1 MVATGKL
8 LVAPASRRH
17 SGTNPAARPLGF
29 CRKPTGRSVTEEM
42 LPLPVLHVKQEVRFT
57 HNPSLERA
65 RQSVGNPPRNCLP
78 CHPMTRETVVDS
90 RQEILRTAAR
100 LSGGDPRREILPP
113 AARLFQQ
120 RGYDATSM
128 NDVAAA
134 LKLSKGG
141 LYHHFQSKDEILFE
155 IMNHAMDIT
164 EERVLNPVRTIG
176 DADERLRALIRLHI
190 EVVLSP
196 RDREITV
203 MLHEN
208 HPLPPSLR
216 KRINSR
222 KKDYI
227 HFLENLMAEV
237 QGKSRSG
244 QQARG
249 KVTPRAAA
257 FALLG
262 MINWIY
268 QWYKPEGE
276 LQAQNLIPQFTELI
290 FGGIFA

>member
-1 MVATGKL
+1 M
-8 LVAPASRRH
+8 S
-17 SGTNPAARPLGF
+17 
-29 CRKPTGRSVTEEM
+29 
-42 LPLPVLHVKQEVRFT
+42 PV
-57 HNPSLERA
+57 P
-65 RQSVGNPPRNCLP
+65 
-78 CHPMTRETVVDS
+78 RETVVDS
-90 RQEILRTAAR
+90 RQEILRT
-100 LSGGDPRREILPP
+100 

-141 LYHHFQSKDEILFE
+141 LYHHFQSKDEILYE
-155 IMNHAMDIT
+155 IMNHAMEIT
-164 EERVLNPVRTIG
+164 QERVLNPVRGI
-176 DADERLRALIRLHI
+176 ADPEERLRALIRLHI

-208 HPLPPSLR
+208 HPLPPALR
-216 KRINSR
+216 KRINAR

-237 QGKSRSG
+237 QE
-244 QQARG
+244 QVQE
-249 KVTPRAAA
+249 KVQNKVQNEVQHQTKAKVSPRAAA

-268 QWYKPEGE
+268 QWYKPEGK
-276 LQAQNLIPQFTELI
+276 LQVQNLVPQFTDLI
-290 FGGIFA
+290 LGGIFA

>member
-1 MVATGKL
+1 M
-8 LVAPASRRH
+8 S
-17 SGTNPAARPLGF
+17 
-29 CRKPTGRSVTEEM
+29 
-42 LPLPVLHVKQEVRFT
+42 
-57 HNPSLERA
+57 
-65 RQSVGNPPRNCLP
+65 
-78 CHPMTRETVVDS
+78 RETLVDS
-90 RQEILRTAAR
+90 RQEILRT
-100 LSGGDPRREILPP
+100 

-128 NDVAAA
+128 NDVAGA

-155 IMNHAMDIT
+155 IMNHAMEIT
-164 EERVLNPVRTIG
+164 EERVLAPVRQI
-176 DADERLRALIRLHI
+176 ADPEQRLRGLIRLHI

-208 HPLPPSLR
+208 HPLPPALR
-216 KRINSR
+216 KRINAR
-222 KKDYI
+222 KKEYV
-227 HFLENLMAEV
+227 HFVEGLMTEV
-237 QGKSRSG
+237 QRTRRAKGS
-244 QQARG
+244 
-249 KVTPRAAA
+249 VTPRAAA

-276 LQAQNLIPQFTELI
+276 LQAHTLAPQFTELV
-290 FGGIFA
+290 FGGILS

>member
-1 MVATGKL
+1 MA
-8 LVAPASRRH
+8 
-17 SGTNPAARPLGF
+17 
-29 CRKPTGRSVTEEM
+29 
-42 LPLPVLHVKQEVRFT
+42 
-57 HNPSLERA
+57 
-65 RQSVGNPPRNCLP
+65 
-78 CHPMTRETVVDS
+78 RETVVDS
-90 RQEILRTAAR
+90 RQEILRT
-100 LSGGDPRREILPP
+100 

-155 IMNHAMDIT
+155 IMNHAMEIT
-164 EERVLNPVRTIG
+164 HERVLDPVRSIAG
-176 DADERLRALIRLHI
+176 PEDRLRALIRLHI

-208 HPLPPSLR
+208 HPLPPALR
-216 KRINSR
+216 KRINTR
-222 KKDYI
+222 KKEYI
-227 HFLENLMAEV
+227 HFVESLIAEV
-237 QGKSRSG
+237 QKEAQRTRAAKGLVS
-244 QQARG
+244 
-249 KVTPRAAA
+249 PRAAA

-268 QWYKPEGE
+268 QWYKPEGD
-276 LQAQNLIPQFTELI
+276 LQTHNLVPQFTELV
-290 FGGIFA
+290 FGGILA

>member
-1 MVATGKL
+1 M
-8 LVAPASRRH
+8 
-17 SGTNPAARPLGF
+17 
-29 CRKPTGRSVTEEM
+29 
-42 LPLPVLHVKQEVRFT
+42 T
-57 HNPSLERA
+57 H
-65 RQSVGNPPRNCLP
+65 Q
-78 CHPMTRETVVDS
+78 TVVDS

-100 LSGGDPRREILPP
+100 LV
-113 AARLFQQ
+113 QQ

-155 IMNHAMDIT
+155 IMNHAMEIT
-164 EERVLNPVRTIG
+164 QERVLNPVRGI
-176 DADERLRALIRLHI
+176 ADPEERLRALIRLHI

-208 HPLPPSLR
+208 HPLPPALR
-216 KRINSR
+216 KRINTR
-222 KKDYI
+222 KKDYV
-227 HFLENLMAEV
+227 HFLENLMAEA
-237 QGKSRSG
+237 QQSRH
-244 QQARG
+244 AKG
-249 KVTPRAAA
+249 KVSPRAAA

-262 MINWIY
+262 MLNWIY

>member
-1 MVATGKL
+1 M
-8 LVAPASRRH
+8 
-17 SGTNPAARPLGF
+17 ARDTL
-29 CRKPTGRSVTEEM
+29 
-42 LPLPVLHVKQEVRFT
+42 
-57 HNPSLERA
+57 
-65 RQSVGNPPRNCLP
+65 
-78 CHPMTRETVVDS
+78 VDS
-90 RQEILRTAAR
+90 RQEILRT
-100 LSGGDPRREILPP
+100 

-155 IMNHAMDIT
+155 IMNHAMEIT
-164 EERVLNPVRTIG
+164 EERVMAPVRSIPEPE
-176 DADERLRALIRLHI
+176 DRLRALIRLHM

-208 HPLPPSLR
+208 HPLPPTLR
-216 KRINSR
+216 KRINAR
-222 KKDYI
+222 KKEYV
-227 HFLENLMAEV
+227 HFVEQLIGEV
-237 QGKSRSG
+237 QRARN
-244 QQARG
+244 ARG
-249 KVTPRAAA
+249 GVSPRAAA

-276 LQAQNLIPQFTELI
+276 LQAQTLIPQFTTLI
-290 FGGIFA
+290 LGGLLA

>member
-1 MVATGKL
+1 MA
-8 LVAPASRRH
+8 
-17 SGTNPAARPLGF
+17 
-29 CRKPTGRSVTEEM
+29 
-42 LPLPVLHVKQEVRFT
+42 
-57 HNPSLERA
+57 
-65 RQSVGNPPRNCLP
+65 
-78 CHPMTRETVVDS
+78 RETLIDS
-90 RQEILRTAAR
+90 RQEILRTA
-100 LSGGDPRREILPP
+100 G
-113 AARLFQQ
+113 RLFQQ

-141 LYHHFQSKDEILFE
+141 LYHHFQSKDEILYE

-164 EERVLNPVRTIG
+164 QERVI
-176 DADERLRALIRLHI
+176 DAVKQISDPERRLRALIRLHI

-196 RDREITV
+196 VDREITV

-208 HPLPPSLR
+208 HPLPPTLR
-216 KRINSR
+216 KKINAR

-237 QGKSRSG
+237 QRSRHAKGS
-244 QQARG
+244 
-249 KVTPRAAA
+249 VSPRAAA

-262 MINWIY
+262 MLNWIY

-276 LQAQNLIPQFTELI
+276 LQVQNLVPQFTEFV
-290 FGGIFA
+290 FGGLLM

>member
-1 MVATGKL
+1 
-8 LVAPASRRH
+8 
-17 SGTNPAARPLGF
+17 
-29 CRKPTGRSVTEEM
+29 
-42 LPLPVLHVKQEVRFT
+42 
-57 HNPSLERA
+57 
-65 RQSVGNPPRNCLP
+65 
-78 CHPMTRETVVDS
+78 MTRETVVDS
-90 RQEILRTAAR
+90 RQEILRT
-100 LSGGDPRREILPP
+100 

-155 IMNHAMDIT
+155 IMNHAMEIT
-164 EERVLNPVRTIG
+164 QERVLNPVRGI
-176 DADERLRALIRLHI
+176 ADPEERLRALIRLHI

-208 HPLPPSLR
+208 HPLPPALR
-216 KRINSR
+216 KRINIR

-227 HFLENLMAEV
+227 HFLESLMAEV
-237 QGKSRSG
+237 QNKSRN
-244 QQARG
+244 QAKG
-249 KVTPRAAA
+249 KVSPRAAA

-276 LQAQNLIPQFTELI
+276 LQAQNLIPQFTDLL

>member
-1 MVATGKL
+1 
-8 LVAPASRRH
+8 
-17 SGTNPAARPLGF
+17 
-29 CRKPTGRSVTEEM
+29 
-42 LPLPVLHVKQEVRFT
+42 
-57 HNPSLERA
+57 
-65 RQSVGNPPRNCLP
+65 
-78 CHPMTRETVVDS
+78 MTRETTVDS
-90 RQEILRTAAR
+90 RQEILRT
-100 LSGGDPRREILPP
+100 

-141 LYHHFQSKDEILFE
+141 LYHHFQSKDEILYE
-155 IMNHAMDIT
+155 IMNHAMEIT
-164 EERVLNPVRTIG
+164 QDRVLNPVRSIANPE
-176 DADERLRALIRLHI
+176 DRLRALIRLHI

-208 HPLPPSLR
+208 HPLPPALR
-216 KRINSR
+216 KRINAR

-227 HFLENLMAEV
+227 HFLESLMTEV
-237 QGKSRSG
+237 QDKS
-244 QQARG
+244 QHQAKG
-249 KVTPRAAA
+249 KVSPRAAA

-276 LQAQNLIPQFTELI
+276 LQAQSLIPQFTDLI

>member
-1 MVATGKL
+1 MA
-8 LVAPASRRH
+8 
-17 SGTNPAARPLGF
+17 
-29 CRKPTGRSVTEEM
+29 
-42 LPLPVLHVKQEVRFT
+42 
-57 HNPSLERA
+57 
-65 RQSVGNPPRNCLP
+65 
-78 CHPMTRETVVDS
+78 RETLIDS
-90 RQEILRTAAR
+90 RQEILRT
-100 LSGGDPRREILPP
+100 

-164 EERVLNPVRTIG
+164 EERVLGPVRGI
-176 DADERLRALIRLHI
+176 ANPEERLRTLIRLHI

-208 HPLPPSLR
+208 HPLPPVLR
-216 KRINSR
+216 KRINGR
-222 KKDYI
+222 KKEYI
-227 HFLENLMAEV
+227 HFLENLIAEI
-237 QGKSRSG
+237 QGSRRAAPRVS
-244 QQARG
+244 
-249 KVTPRAAA
+249 PRAAA

-276 LQAQNLIPQFTELI
+276 LQVQNLVPQFTDLL
-290 FGGIFA
+290 FGGLLM

>member
-1 MVATGKL
+1 M
-8 LVAPASRRH
+8 
-17 SGTNPAARPLGF
+17 ARD
-29 CRKPTGRSVTEEM
+29 S
-42 LPLPVLHVKQEVRFT
+42 
-57 HNPSLERA
+57 
-65 RQSVGNPPRNCLP
+65 
-78 CHPMTRETVVDS
+78 VVDS
-90 RQEILRTAAR
+90 RQEILRT
-100 LSGGDPRREILPP
+100 

-164 EERVLNPVRTIG
+164 QERVLDPVRGIASAE
-176 DADERLRALIRLHI
+176 DRLRALIRLHI

-208 HPLPPSLR
+208 HPLPPALR
-216 KRINSR
+216 KRINAR
-222 KKDYI
+222 KKDYV

-237 QGKSRSG
+237 QREVQKEG
-244 QQARG
+244 QKEGHARPAGG
-249 KVTPRAAA
+249 KVSPRAAA

-268 QWYKPEGE
+268 QWYKPEGD
-276 LQAQNLIPQFTELI
+276 LQTHNLIPQFTDLI
-290 FGGIFA
+290 FGGIFS

>member
-1 MVATGKL
+1 M
-8 LVAPASRRH
+8 P
-17 SGTNPAARPLGF
+17 
-29 CRKPTGRSVTEEM
+29 
-42 LPLPVLHVKQEVRFT
+42 
-57 HNPSLERA
+57 
-65 RQSVGNPPRNCLP
+65 
-78 CHPMTRETVVDS
+78 RETADS
-90 RQEILRTAAR
+90 RQEILRT
-100 LSGGDPRREILPP
+100 

-134 LKLSKGG
+134 LRLSKGG

-155 IMNHAMDIT
+155 IMN
-164 EERVLNPVRTIG
+164 RVLEPVKGI
-176 DADERLRALIRLHI
+176 ADPEQRLRALIRRHI

-208 HPLPPSLR
+208 HPLPPALR
-216 KRINSR
+216 KRINTR
-222 KKDYI
+222 KKDYV
-227 HFLENLMAEV
+227 HFVESLMAEV
-237 QGKSRSG
+237 QRVRHAKGAVS
-244 QQARG
+244 
-249 KVTPRAAA
+249 PRAAA

-276 LQAQNLIPQFTELI
+276 LQANNLVPQFTDM
-290 FGGIFA
+290 

>member
-1 MVATGKL
+1 MHPERSEESLHSALAGMTIPVCCGGNWHSRPQ
-8 LVAPASRRH
+8 LVTMSA
-17 SGTNPAARPLGF
+17 
-29 CRKPTGRSVTEEM
+29 
-42 LPLPVLHVKQEVRFT
+42 
-57 HNPSLERA
+57 
-65 RQSVGNPPRNCLP
+65 
-78 CHPMTRETVVDS
+78 MTREATVDS
-90 RQEILRTAAR
+90 RQEILRT
-100 LSGGDPRREILPP
+100 

-164 EERVLNPVRTIG
+164 EERVLNPVRGI
-176 DADERLRALIRLHI
+176 ADLEQRLRTLIRLHI

-208 HPLPPSLR
+208 HPLPPALR
-216 KRINSR
+216 KRINAR
-222 KKDYI
+222 KKDYV

-237 QGKSRSG
+237 QREAQREGRTRQTG
-244 QQARG
+244 G
-249 KVTPRAAA
+249 KVSPRAAA

-268 QWYKPEGE
+268 QWYKPEGK
-276 LQAQNLIPQFTELI
+276 LQAHNLIPQFTELV

>member
-1 MVATGKL
+1 M
-8 LVAPASRRH
+8 P
-17 SGTNPAARPLGF
+17 
-29 CRKPTGRSVTEEM
+29 
-42 LPLPVLHVKQEVRFT
+42 
-57 HNPSLERA
+57 
-65 RQSVGNPPRNCLP
+65 
-78 CHPMTRETVVDS
+78 RETVVDS
-90 RQEILRTAAR
+90 RQEILRT
-100 LSGGDPRREILPP
+100 

-155 IMNHAMDIT
+155 IMDHAMQIT
-164 EERVLNPVRTIG
+164 DERVVNPVRGI
-176 DADERLRALIRLHI
+176 ADPEERLRALIRLHI
-190 EVVLSP
+190 GVVLSP

-208 HPLPPSLR
+208 HPLPPALR

-237 QGKSRSG
+237 QNKSRLTNQSK
-244 QQARG
+244 A
-249 KVTPRAAA
+249 KVSPRAAA

-276 LQAQNLIPQFTELI
+276 LQAQTLIPQFTELI

>member
-1 MVATGKL
+1 MA
-8 LVAPASRRH
+8 
-17 SGTNPAARPLGF
+17 
-29 CRKPTGRSVTEEM
+29 
-42 LPLPVLHVKQEVRFT
+42 
-57 HNPSLERA
+57 
-65 RQSVGNPPRNCLP
+65 
-78 CHPMTRETVVDS
+78 RETVVDS
-90 RQEILRTAAR
+90 RQEILRT
-100 LSGGDPRREILPP
+100 

-155 IMNHAMDIT
+155 IKNHAMDIT
-164 EERVLNPVRTIG
+164 EERVLGPVRGIAKAE
-176 DADERLRALIRLHI
+176 DRLRALIRLHI

-208 HPLPPSLR
+208 HPLPPALR
-216 KRINSR
+216 RRINGR
-222 KKDYI
+222 KKEYI
-227 HFLENLMAEV
+227 HFLENLIAEI
-237 QGKSRSG
+237 QGSRRAAPRVS
-244 QQARG
+244 
-249 KVTPRAAA
+249 PRAAA

-276 LQAQNLIPQFTELI
+276 LQVQNLVPQFTDLL
-290 FGGIFA
+290 FGGLLM

>member
-1 MVATGKL
+1 M
-8 LVAPASRRH
+8 
-17 SGTNPAARPLGF
+17 ARDTL
-29 CRKPTGRSVTEEM
+29 
-42 LPLPVLHVKQEVRFT
+42 
-57 HNPSLERA
+57 
-65 RQSVGNPPRNCLP
+65 
-78 CHPMTRETVVDS
+78 VDS
-90 RQEILRTAAR
+90 RQEILRT
-100 LSGGDPRREILPP
+100 

-155 IMNHAMDIT
+155 IMNHAMEIT
-164 EERVLNPVRTIG
+164 EDRVLAPVRGI
-176 DADERLRALIRLHI
+176 ADPEARLRALIRLHI

-196 RDREITV
+196 QDREITV

-208 HPLPPSLR
+208 HPLPPALR
-216 KRINSR
+216 KRINTR

-227 HFLENLMAEV
+227 HFVESLMAEV
-237 QGKSRSG
+237 QRMRQGRNSVS
-244 QQARG
+244 
-249 KVTPRAAA
+249 PRAAA

-268 QWYKPEGE
+268 QWYKPEGS
-276 LQAQNLIPQFTELI
+276 LQAQNLVPQFTELV
-290 FGGIFA
+290 FGGILA

>member
-1 MVATGKL
+1 MA
-8 LVAPASRRH
+8 
-17 SGTNPAARPLGF
+17 
-29 CRKPTGRSVTEEM
+29 
-42 LPLPVLHVKQEVRFT
+42 
-57 HNPSLERA
+57 
-65 RQSVGNPPRNCLP
+65 
-78 CHPMTRETVVDS
+78 RETAVDS
-90 RQEILRTAAR
+90 RQEILRT
-100 LSGGDPRREILPP
+100 

-155 IMNHAMDIT
+155 IMDHAMEIT
-164 EERVLNPVRTIG
+164 QERVLNPVRVI
-176 DADERLRALIRLHI
+176 DDPDERLRALIRLHI

-208 HPLPPSLR
+208 HPLPPALR
-216 KRINSR
+216 KRINTR
-222 KKDYI
+222 KKEYI
-227 HFLENLMAEV
+227 HFVEALIAEV
-237 QGKSRSG
+237 QGKRNRTRQTKGAVS
-244 QQARG
+244 A
-249 KVTPRAAA
+249 RAAA

-268 QWYKPEGE
+268 QWYKPEGD
-276 LQAQNLIPQFTELI
+276 LQANNLVPQFTDLV
-290 FGGIFA
+290 FGGILA